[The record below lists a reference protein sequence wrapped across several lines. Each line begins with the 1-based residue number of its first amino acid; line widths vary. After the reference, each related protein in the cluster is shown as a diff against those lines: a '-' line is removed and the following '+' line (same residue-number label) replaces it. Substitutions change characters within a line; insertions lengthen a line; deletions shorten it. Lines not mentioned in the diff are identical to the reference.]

1 MIRKTFDV
9 TGMSCAACSARVQSA
24 VEKLKGVKHCSVN
37 LLKNSMDVT
46 YNETEINESDIVSA
60 VKKAGYNALVRSNVS
75 KNSSSD
81 KLKKESDKIFRK
93 LIVSAFLLC
102 VLMVVSMGH
111 MVGINIFNEHQNVLK
126 GIVELLISVPIII
139 LNFKYYLS
147 GFKAIFKLNP
157 NMDSLIAVGSAT
169 SLIYSIYLIISGG
182 AHHYYFESASMI
194 LVFVTIG
201 KYLESKS
208 KAKTT
213 EAVTRLMDLTPKTS
227 IVILNGEETEV
238 PSDTIQKGNIVVV
251 KSGMSFPA
259 DGKIVF
265 GEGTVDESAITGES
279 LPVSKSVGTKVTGG
293 TQLIS
298 GYVHFEAEK
307 VGEETILA
315 GIIRLVDQATN
326 TKPKIA
332 RFADKISRIFVPV
345 VFLIAIL
352 STVIWLIVTKDVG
365 LSLNFGI
372 AVLVISCPCA
382 LGLATPTAIMVGTG
396 KAAELGIL
404 VKSAEIFEVGGKAK
418 YVMFDKTGTITT
430 GKPEV
435 TDFITDISVDRD
447 EIIRAVVSIEK
458 MSDHPLANAIADF
471 GKYTD
476 TALVND
482 YEYTSS
488 KGISAKVNGVN
499 YLIGNYDFVKTYADL
514 SNSLV
519 KKAISFSES
528 GKTSLFVVADGK
540 LSAVVSMAD
549 KLKESSVEAVNLIE
563 NNGLET
569 VMLTGDN
576 ELTAKE
582 ICKNAGISYYRA
594 QLMPADKNNAIRK
607 YQRKAPVI
615 MVGDGINDSPALAV
629 ADVGI
634 AVGSGTD
641 IAMETADV
649 VLIRDD
655 MRDVHTV
662 TRLCRKVMRN
672 IKENL
677 FWALIYNCICIP
689 IAAGVFY
696 PIWGFQLPPMFGT
709 IAMSLSSICVV
720 TNALRI
726 KNFKRDFTLR
736 KEIKMKTVYIDG
748 MMCPHCQARVREI
761 LSAFDAGVQVDL
773 ENKCAKLSVDADNL
787 KITEA
792 VTNAGYKVVKIED

>member
-1 MIRKTFDV
+1 MTRKTFDI
-9 TGMSCAACSARVQSA
+9 TGMSCAACSARVQSS
-24 VEKLKGVKHCSVN
+24 VEKLDGIEACSVN
-37 LLKNSMDVT
+37 LLKNTLDATFDEGKLS
-46 YNETEINESDIVSA
+46 ESDISEA
-60 VKKAGYNALVRSNVS
+60 VKSEGYSASVRDNSSKTKTAESLKKNADKILVR
-75 KNSSSD
+75 
-81 KLKKESDKIFRK
+81 
-93 LIVSAFLLC
+93 LIVSIALLC
-102 VLMVVSMGH
+102 ILMVVSMGH
-111 MVGINIFNEHQNVLK
+111 MVGVNIFRSDQMFLK
-126 GIVELLISVPIII
+126 GLVELSVSIPIIL
-139 LNFKYYLS
+139 LNFKYFIS
-147 GFKAIFKLNP
+147 GFKALFKLNP

-169 SLIYSIYLIISGG
+169 SLIYSIYLLISGG

-213 EAVTRLMDLTPKTS
+213 EAVTRLMDLAPKTS
-227 IVILNGEETEV
+227 IVLIDGEEIEIE
-238 PSDTIQKGNIVVV
+238 SEKIQKGQTVVV

-259 DGKIVF
+259 DGKIIF
-265 GEGTVDESAITGES
+265 GDGSVDEAAITGES
-279 LPVSKSVGTKVTGG
+279 LPVSKSKGDYVTGG
-293 TQLIS
+293 TQLLT
-298 GYVHFEAEK
+298 GYVHFLAEK
-307 VGEETILA
+307 VGEETTLS

-332 RFADKISRIFVPV
+332 RFADKISRVFVPI

-352 STVIWLIVTKDVG
+352 STVIWLIATKDVG

-396 KAAELGIL
+396 KAAELGVL
-404 VKSAEIFEVGGKAK
+404 VKSAEIFEIGGKVK
-418 YVMFDKTGTITT
+418 TVMFDKTGTITT

-435 TDFITDISVDRD
+435 TNFEVNEGFD
-447 EIIRAVVSIEK
+447 EAEILNAAVSIEK
-458 MSDHPLANAIADF
+458 LSDHPLAHAIVAF
-471 GKYTD
+471 GNQAKETY
-476 TALVND
+476 VSE
-482 YEYTSS
+482 YEYISS
-488 KGISAKVNGVN
+488 KGVIAKVDNSE
-499 YLIGNYDFVKTYADL
+499 YLIGNYDLIEDFTNE
-514 SNSLV
+514 SNPLIE
-519 KKAISFSES
+519 KAKVFSES
-528 GKTSLFVVADGK
+528 GKTSLYVVKDK
-540 LSAVVSMAD
+540 SLCAVFGIAD
-549 KLKESSVEAVNLIE
+549 KLKDSSIEAVRMIKNDGIS
-563 NNGLET
+563 T

-582 ICKNAGISYYRA
+582 ICKNAGISDYQA
-594 QLMPADKNNAIRK
+594 ELLPADKNKVIQK
-607 YQRKAPVI
+607 YQKSAPVI

-629 ADVGI
+629 ADIGI

-662 TRLCRKVMRN
+662 IRLCKKVMTN

-736 KEIKMKTVYIDG
+736 KE
-748 MMCPHCQARVREI
+748 R
-761 LSAFDAGVQVDL
+761 
-773 ENKCAKLSVDADNL
+773 
-787 KITEA
+787 
-792 VTNAGYKVVKIED
+792 

>member
-1 MIRKTFDV
+1 MTRKTFDV
-9 TGMSCAACSARVQSA
+9 IGMSCAACSARVQGA
-24 VEKLKGVKHCSVN
+24 VEKLKGVSSCSVN
-37 LLKNSMDVT
+37 LLKNTMDVT
-46 YNETEINESDIVSA
+46 FDETEINESAIISA
-60 VKKAGYNALVRSNVS
+60 VKKAGYSANLRDKTHDKVFSENLKRNADLILVR
-75 KNSSSD
+75 
-81 KLKKESDKIFRK
+81 
-93 LIVSAFLLC
+93 LIVSVVLLC
-102 VLMVVSMGH
+102 LLMVVSMGH
-111 MVGINIFNEHQNVLK
+111 MVGINIFNEHQTILK
-126 GIVELLISVPIII
+126 GIIELIISIPIIL
-139 LNFKYYLS
+139 LNIKYYLS
-147 GFKAIFKLNP
+147 GFKALFRLNP

-169 SLIYSIYLIISGG
+169 SLVYSVYLLASGG

-213 EAVTRLMDLTPKTS
+213 EAVTKLMDLTPKSS
-227 IVILNGEETEV
+227 IVLIDGKETYIE
-238 PSDTIQKGNIVVV
+238 SNEIEKGHTVVV

-259 DGKIVF
+259 DGTIVF

-279 LPVSKSVGTKVTGG
+279 LPIAKAVGDSVTGG
-293 TQLIS
+293 TQLVS
-298 GYVHFEAEK
+298 GYVHFKAEK
-307 VGEETILA
+307 VGEETTLS
-315 GIIRLVDQATN
+315 GIIKLVDQATN

-332 RFADKISRIFVPV
+332 RFADKISRIFVPI
-345 VFLIAIL
+345 VFLIAITA
-352 STVIWLIVTKDVG
+352 TVIWLITTKDVG

-396 KAAELGIL
+396 KAAEIGVL
-404 VKSAEIFEVGGKAK
+404 VKSAEIFEVCGKAQ

-435 TDFITDISVDRD
+435 SDFEVKYALEKA
-447 EIIRAVVSIEK
+447 EILDAVTAIEK
-458 MSDHPLANAIADF
+458 MSDHPLASAVVNF
-471 GKYTD
+471 GSEITN
-476 TALVND
+476 LSVSD
-482 YEYTSS
+482 YEYVSS
-488 KGISAKVNGVN
+488 KGITATVNGN
-499 YLIGNYDFVKTYADL
+499 RYLIGNFDFVSAYAKNNDT
-514 SNSLV
+514 LV
-519 KKAISFSES
+519 EKAKVFSQE
-528 GKTSLFVVADGK
+528 GKTSLYVVK
-540 LSAVVSMAD
+540 NNVLCAVFGITD
-549 KLKESSVEAVNLIE
+549 KLKESSIEAVELIK
-563 NNGLET
+563 NDGINT
-569 VMLTGDN
+569 IMLTGDN

-582 ICKNAGISYYRA
+582 ICKKAGISDFKA
-594 QLMPADKNNAIRK
+594 QLLPADKNSVIQK
-607 YQRKAPVI
+607 YQRKAPVV

-641 IAMETADV
+641 IAMEAADV

-662 TRLCRKVMRN
+662 IRLCRKVMKN

-761 LSAFDAGVQVDL
+761 LSAFDASVQVDL
-773 ENKCAKLSVDADNL
+773 ENKCAKLSVDADNA

-792 VTNAGYKVVKIED
+792 ITSAGYKVVKIEE

>member
-1 MIRKTFDV
+1 MTRKTFDI

-24 VEKLKGVKHCSVN
+24 VEKLDGIENCNVN
-37 LLKNSMDVT
+37 LLKNTMDAT
-46 YNETEINESDIVSA
+46 FDESTLTEAEIIIA
-60 VKKAGYNALVRSNVS
+60 VKSAGYSANVRENLTKS
-75 KNSSSD
+75 SSSD
-81 KLKKESDKIFRK
+81 KLNKKADKI
-93 LIVSAFLLC
+93 LIRLIISVTLLC
-102 VLMVVSMGH
+102 LLMVVSMGH
-111 MVGINIFNEHQNVLK
+111 MIGINIFNEHQMTIK
-126 GIVELLISVPIII
+126 GIVELTISVPIIL

-147 GFKAIFKLNP
+147 GFKALFKLNP

-169 SLIYSIYLIISGG
+169 SLIYSIYLIATGG

-227 IVILNGEETEV
+227 IILIDDKEIEIE
-238 PSDTIQKGNIVVV
+238 SEKIQKDNIVVV
-251 KSGMSFPA
+251 KSGMTFPA
-259 DGKIVF
+259 DGTIIF
-265 GEGTVDESAITGES
+265 GEGTVNESAITGES
-279 LPVSKSVGTKVTGG
+279 LPVAKNTGDKVTGG
-293 TQLIS
+293 TQLVS
-298 GYVHFEAEK
+298 GYVRFRADK
-307 VGEETILA
+307 VGEETTLS

-332 RFADKISRIFVPV
+332 RFADKISRVFVPI
-345 VFLIAIL
+345 VFLIAIT
-352 STVIWLIVTKDVG
+352 STVIWLITTKDVG

-396 KAAELGIL
+396 KAAELGVL
-404 VKSAEIFEVGGKAK
+404 VKSAEIFEIGGKVK
-418 YVMFDKTGTITT
+418 SVMFDKTGTITT

-435 TDFITDISVDRD
+435 TDFEVAEKDNKA
-447 EIIRAVVSIEK
+447 EILTAATAIEK
-458 MSDHPLANAIADF
+458 MSDHPLAHAIVAY
-471 GKYTD
+471 GKNTED
-476 TALVND
+476 VEVKN
-482 YEYTSS
+482 YEYISS
-488 KGISAKVNGVN
+488 KGISATVINSK
-499 YLIGNYDFVKTYADL
+499 YLIGNYDFIEKFADSDNPL
-514 SNSLV
+514 IN
-519 KKAISFSES
+519 KAMRFSES
-528 GKTSLFVVADGK
+528 GKSSLYVVKDGK
-540 LSAVVSMAD
+540 LSAVFGIAD
-549 KLKESSVEAVNLIE
+549 KLKESSIEAIKLIS
-563 NNGLET
+563 NDGIDT

-582 ICKNAGISYYRA
+582 ICRNAGISDYKA
-594 QLMPADKNNAIRK
+594 QLLPADKNSAIQN
-607 YQRKAPVI
+607 YQKTAPVI

-629 ADVGI
+629 ADIGI

-641 IAMETADV
+641 IAMEAADV

-662 TRLCRKVMRN
+662 IRLCRKVMKN

-689 IAAGVFY
+689 IAAGVLY
-696 PIWGFQLPPMFGT
+696 PVWGFQLPPMFGT

-736 KEIKMKTVYIDG
+736 KERKMKTVYIDG
-748 MMCPHCQARVREI
+748 MMCPHCQGRVRDV
-761 LSAFDAGVQVDL
+761 LSAFDAGVEVDL
-773 ENKCAKLSVDADNL
+773 ENKCARLSADADNSR
-787 KITEA
+787 ITEA
-792 VTNAGYKVVKIED
+792 ITDAGYKVVKIEE

>member
-1 MIRKTFDV
+1 MTRKTFEI
-9 TGMSCAACSARVQSA
+9 TGMSCAACSARVQSS
-24 VEKLKGVKHCSVN
+24 VEKLDGIESCSVN
-37 LLKNSMDVT
+37 LLKNTLDAT
-46 YNETEINESDIVSA
+46 FNEGKIEDTDIIKA
-60 VKKAGYNALVRSNVS
+60 VKNAGYSAEVRD
-75 KNSSSD
+75 NSAQKSSTES
-81 KLKKESDKIFRK
+81 LNKKADKI
-93 LIVSAFLLC
+93 LIRLIISVVLLF

-111 MVGINIFNEHQNVLK
+111 MVGINIFNEHQMVLK
-126 GIVELLISVPIII
+126 GIVELIVSIPIIL

-147 GFKAIFKLNP
+147 GFKALFKLNP

-169 SLIYSIYLIISGG
+169 SLIYSVYLIASGG

-194 LVFVTIG
+194 LAFVTIG

-213 EAVTRLMDLTPKTS
+213 EAVTRLMDLTPKKS
-227 IVILNGEETEV
+227 IILIDGKELEI
-238 PSDTIQKGNIVVV
+238 PSDEIQKGNIIVV
-251 KSGMSFPA
+251 KSGMTFPA
-259 DGKIVF
+259 DGKIIF

-279 LPVSKSVGTKVTGG
+279 LPVAKSLGSKVTGG

-298 GYVHFEAEK
+298 GYVRFEAK
-307 VGEETILA
+307 RVGEETTLS

-332 RFADKISRIFVPV
+332 RFADKISRVFVPI
-345 VFLIAIL
+345 VFLIAIA
-352 STVIWLIVTKDVG
+352 STAIWLVATKDVG

-396 KAAELGIL
+396 KAAELGVL
-404 VKSAEIFEVGGKAK
+404 VKSAEIFEVGGKVK
-418 YVMFDKTGTITT
+418 SVMFDKTGTITT

-435 TDFITDISVDRD
+435 TDFEVAENDDKG
-447 EIIRAVVSIEK
+447 EILKVTTAIEK
-458 MSDHPLANAIADF
+458 MSDHPLAHAVVAY
-471 GKYTD
+471 GKDAEELEVKNYRY
-476 TALVND
+476 V
-482 YEYTSS
+482 SS
-488 KGISAKVNGVN
+488 KGISATVSNSN
-499 YLIGNYDFVKTYADL
+499 YLIGNYDFVEEFANPNKP
-514 SNSLV
+514 LV
-519 KKAISFSES
+519 KKAMSFSES
-528 GKTSLFVVADGK
+528 GKTSLYVVKDNK
-540 LSAVVSMAD
+540 LSAVFGIAD
-549 KLKESSVEAVNLIE
+549 KLKESSVEAINLIE
-563 NNGLET
+563 NDGITT

-582 ICKNAGISYYRA
+582 ICKNAGISDYKA
-594 QLMPADKNNAIRK
+594 ELMPADKNEAIQK
-607 YQRKAPVI
+607 YQNKAPVI

-629 ADVGI
+629 ADIGI

-641 IAMETADV
+641 IAMEAADV

-662 TRLCRKVMRN
+662 IRLCRKVMTN

-726 KNFKRDFTLR
+726 KNFKRDFALR
-736 KEIKMKTVYIDG
+736 KERKMKTVYIDG
-748 MMCPHCQARVREI
+748 MMCPHCQGRVRDV
-761 LSAFDAGVQVDL
+761 LSAFDAGVVVDL
-773 ENKCAKLSVDADNL
+773 ENKCAKLSVDADNA

-792 VTNAGYKVVKIED
+792 ITNAGYKVVKIED

>member
-1 MIRKTFDV
+1 MTRKSFDIG
-9 TGMSCAACSARVQSA
+9 GMSCAACSARVQNA
-24 VEKLKGVKHCSVN
+24 VEKLNGVKVCSVN
-37 LLKNSMDVT
+37 LLKNTMDVT
-46 YNETEINESDIVSA
+46 FAESVINETDIINA
-60 VKKAGYNALVRSNVS
+60 VKKAGYFASLRDKSATSLSAEKHKKNAN
-75 KNSSSD
+75 
-81 KLKKESDKIFRK
+81 KILNRL
-93 LIVSAFLLC
+93 LISIVLLC
-102 VLMVVSMGH
+102 VLMVISMGH
-111 MVGINIFNEHQNVLK
+111 MVGINIFNEHQMVLK
-126 GIVELLISVPIII
+126 GIVELIISIPIIL
-139 LNFKYYLS
+139 LNVKYYVS
-147 GFKAIFKLNP
+147 GFKALIKFNP

-194 LVFVTIG
+194 LVFVSIG

-227 IVILNGEETEV
+227 IILIDGEEVQIE
-238 PSDTIQKGNIVVV
+238 SDKIQKGHIIVV
-251 KSGMSFPA
+251 KSGMALPA
-259 DGKIVF
+259 DGRIVY

-279 LPVSKSVGTKVTGG
+279 LPIAKAIGDSVTGG
-293 TQLIS
+293 TQLVS
-298 GYVHFEAEK
+298 GYIHFEAEK
-307 VGEETILA
+307 VGEETTLS
-315 GIIRLVDQATN
+315 GIIKLVDQATN

-332 RFADKISRIFVPV
+332 RFADKISRIFVPI
-345 VFLIAIL
+345 VFIIAIA
-352 STVIWLIVTKDVG
+352 STLIWLLATKDVE

-430 GKPEV
+430 GKPIVSDFLVADGFDRNEILNSV
-435 TDFITDISVDRD
+435 T
-447 EIIRAVVSIEK
+447 AIER
-458 MSDHPLANAIADF
+458 MSDHPLAKAVAEYGPDS
-471 GKYTD
+471 
-476 TALVND
+476 LELSVNNYN
-482 YEYTSS
+482 YESS
-488 KGISAKVNGVN
+488 KGICANVDGAE
-499 YLIGNYDFVKTYADL
+499 YFIGNYDYVSRYLKNEENLIENA
-514 SNSLV
+514 
-519 KKAISFSES
+519 KSFSEE
-528 GKTSLFVVADGK
+528 GKTSLYVVKDKA
-540 LSAVVSMAD
+540 LCAVFGIAD
-549 KLKESSVEAVNLIE
+549 KLKDTSVDAIKLIHSDSI
-563 NNGLET
+563 NT

-582 ICKNAGISYYRA
+582 ICKNAGISDYKA
-594 QLMPADKNNAIRK
+594 QLLPADKNDAIKK
-607 YQRKAPVI
+607 YQHNAPVI

-641 IAMETADV
+641 IAMEAADV

-662 TRLCRKVMRN
+662 IRLCRKVMKN

-677 FWALIYNCICIP
+677 FWALIYNTICIP

-696 PIWGFQLPPMFGT
+696 PAWQFQLPPMFGT

-726 KNFKRDFTLR
+726 KNFKRDFALR

-761 LSAFDAGVQVDL
+761 LSAFDAGVVVDL
-773 ENKCAKLSVDADNL
+773 ENKCAKLSAEADNA

-792 VTNAGYKVVKIED
+792 ITNAGYKVVKIEE

>member
-1 MIRKTFDV
+1 MIRQIFDI
-9 TGMSCAACSARVQSA
+9 TGMSCAACSARVQNA
-24 VEKLKGVKHCSVN
+24 VEKLNGVKSCSVN
-37 LLKNSMDVT
+37 LLKNTMDVT
-46 YNETEINESDIVSA
+46 YIETEINENDIITA
-60 VKKAGYNALVRSNVS
+60 VKKSGYGASVRNNASEHTS
-75 KNSSSD
+75 TD
-81 KLKKESDKIFRK
+81 KLKKKADKILRK
-93 LIVSAFLLC
+93 LIISAVLLC

-111 MVGINIFNEHQNVLK
+111 MVGVNIFNEHQIVLK
-126 GIVELLISVPIII
+126 GIIELLISVPIII
-139 LNFKYYLS
+139 LNFKYFLS
-147 GFKAIFKLNP
+147 GFKALFKLNP

-169 SLIYSIYLIISGG
+169 SLIYSIYLIFSGG

-227 IVILNGEETEV
+227 IVIIDGEEVEI
-238 PSDTIQKGNIVVV
+238 PSEKIQKGYIVVV

-265 GEGTVDESAITGES
+265 GEGTVDESAVTGES
-279 LPVSKSVGTKVTGG
+279 LPVSKVVGGKVTGG
-293 TQLIS
+293 TQLVS

-307 VGEETILA
+307 VGEETTLA

-332 RFADKISRIFVPV
+332 RFADKISRIFVPA
-345 VFLIAIL
+345 VFLIAIC
-352 STVIWLIVTKDVG
+352 STVIWLITTKDVG

-396 KAAELGIL
+396 KAAELGVL
-404 VKSAEIFEVGGKAK
+404 VKSAEIFEVGGNAK

-435 TDFITDISVDRD
+435 TDFVTESSVDRD
-447 EIIRAVVSIEK
+447 ESIKAVVSIEK
-458 MSDHPLANAIADF
+458 MSDHPLANAIVDF
-471 GKYTD
+471 GKNTD
-476 TALVND
+476 TYEVLD
-482 YEYTSS
+482 YEYVSS
-488 KGISAKVNGVN
+488 KGISAKVNN
-499 YLIGNYDFVKTYADL
+499 DKYLIGNYDFVKSFADL
-514 SNSLV
+514 SNPLV
-519 KKAISFSES
+519 KKAITFSEK
-528 GKTSLFVVADGK
+528 GKTSLFVVVNKK
-540 LSAVVSMAD
+540 LSAVIAVAD
-549 KLKESSVEAVNLIE
+549 KLKESSVEAVKLIE
-563 NNGLET
+563 NDGIET

-582 ICKNAGISYYRA
+582 ICKNAGISDYRA
-594 QLMPADKNNAIRK
+594 QLMPADKNKEIKK

-662 TRLCRKVMRN
+662 IRLCRKVMRN

-677 FWALIYNCICIP
+677 FWALIYNTICIP

-726 KNFKRDFTLR
+726 KNFKRDFALR

-773 ENKCAKLSVDADNL
+773 ENKYAKLNVDADND

-792 VTNAGYKVVKIED
+792 ITAAGYKVVKIEV

>member
-1 MIRKTFDV
+1 MTRKIFDI
-9 TGMSCAACSARVQSA
+9 TGMSCAACSARVQEA
-24 VEKLKGVKHCSVN
+24 VEKLEGIESCSVN
-37 LLKNSMDVT
+37 LLKNNMDVT
-46 YNETEINESDIVSA
+46 YDEAKLDESAIVSA
-60 VKKAGYNALVRSNVS
+60 VKNAGYSATVRESNS
-75 KNSSSD
+75 KNVTAD
-81 KLKKESDKIFRK
+81 KLNKKADKI
-93 LIVSAFLLC
+93 LIRLIISVALLC

-111 MVGINIFNEHQNVLK
+111 MVGINIFSEDQMVIK
-126 GIVELLISVPIII
+126 GIVELVISVPIIL
-139 LNFKYYLS
+139 LNIRYFLS
-147 GFKAIFKLNP
+147 GFKALIKLNP

-169 SLIYSIYLIISGG
+169 SLIYSIYLVASGG

-194 LVFVTIG
+194 LAFVTIG

-227 IVILNGEETEV
+227 IVLIDGKEV
-238 PSDTIQKGNIVVV
+238 EIESENIEQGQIVVV
-251 KSGMSFPA
+251 KSGMTFPA
-259 DGKIVF
+259 DGKIVY

-279 LPVSKSVGTKVTGG
+279 LPVAKSVGEGVTGG
-293 TQLIS
+293 TQLVS
-298 GYVHFEAEK
+298 GFVRFEAEK
-307 VGEETILA
+307 VGEETTLS

-326 TKPKIA
+326 TKPQIA
-332 RFADKISRIFVPV
+332 RFADKISRVFVPI
-345 VFLIAIL
+345 VFLIAIA
-352 STVIWLIVTKDVG
+352 STVIWLIATKDIG

-396 KAAELGIL
+396 KAAELGVL

-418 YVMFDKTGTITT
+418 AVMFDKTGTVTT

-435 TDFITDISVDRD
+435 TDFETANGFSKE
-447 EIIRAVVSIEK
+447 EILEATTAIEK
-458 MSDHPLANAIADF
+458 MSDHPLAHAVVAYGANV
-471 GKYTD
+471 KELT
-476 TALVND
+476 VSE
-482 YEYTSS
+482 YEYVSS
-488 KGISAKVNGVN
+488 KGINATVNN
-499 YLIGNYDFVKTYADL
+499 SSYLIGNYDFVEDYAGVNNPLVEKAKT
-514 SNSLV
+514 
-519 KKAISFSES
+519 FSES
-528 GKTSLFVVADGK
+528 GKTSLYVVKDK
-540 LSAVVSMAD
+540 VLCAVFGIAD
-549 KLKESSVEAVNLIE
+549 KLKESSVEAVKLIE
-563 NNGLET
+563 NDGITT

-582 ICKNAGISYYRA
+582 ICKNAGISDFKA
-594 QLMPADKNNAIRK
+594 QLLPADKNKAIQE
-607 YQRKAPVI
+607 YQRKSPVI

-629 ADVGI
+629 ADIGI

-641 IAMETADV
+641 IAMEAADV

-662 TRLCRKVMRN
+662 IRLCRKVMRN

-696 PIWGFQLPPMFGT
+696 PLWGFQLPPMFGT

-736 KEIKMKTVYIDG
+736 KERKMKTVYIDG
-748 MMCPHCQARVREI
+748 MMCPHCQGRVREI
-761 LSAFDAGVQVDL
+761 LSAFDANVEVDL
-773 ENKCAKLSVDADNL
+773 EAKCAKLSANVDNA
-787 KITEA
+787 KITETIA
-792 VTNAGYKVVKIED
+792 NAGYKVVKIEE